1 MTVRRLHSLLGLWA
15 AVLLVV
21 LALSGAVLSLEPVLE
36 RAGNTASAYGQT
48 SVAALAG
55 RVAQHYPGVEQIQR
69 SPNGSL
75 IVYYSQD
82 GQTGVDRVD
91 PHTGQGITPHVGALL
106 PRWVKNLHRA
116 WLLDTPGRIASGV
129 LALAMLVL
137 SVTGAVLLVKRV
149 GGWRHLADPLRGN
162 FVQRWHTQVGRVVLL
177 GLLLSALTGVYLSAA
192 TFALIPDGMQVA
204 RFSGASGGRSGH
216 ADHCFAGVAGHRCER
231 LARTGL
237 SQPG

>member
-91 PHTGQGITPHVGALL
+91 PHTGQGMNGTY
-106 PRWVKNLHRA
+106 
-116 WLLDTPGRIASGV
+116 
-129 LALAMLVL
+129 LALRSCPCSAT
-137 SVTGAVLLVKRV
+137 SRRASS
-149 GGWRHLADPLRGN
+149 RG
-162 FVQRWHTQVGRVVLL
+162 
-177 GLLLSALTGVYLSAA
+177 
-192 TFALIPDGMQVA
+192 TFSHG
-204 RFSGASGGRSGH
+204 
-216 ADHCFAGVAGHRCER
+216 
-231 LARTGL
+231 
-237 SQPG
+237 